1 MKRFPPPTEQE
12 LREGSQSVTFQIAY
26 GNARY
31 AGRLQTDLPT
41 QLQARKFLSA
51 HWPQVEKMT
60 RDYLKS
66 CPPKCGG
73 SKTRDAMNSR
83 HE

>member
-1 MKRFPPPTEQE
+1 MKKFPPPTELE

-31 AGRLQTDLPT
+31 ACRLQTDLPT
-41 QLQARKFLSA
+41 QLQARKFLLA
-51 HWPQVEKMT
+51 HWPQVEKMA

-66 CPPKCGG
+66 GLHNAGEVKL
-73 SKTRDAMNSR
+73 AMP
-83 HE
+83 

>member
-1 MKRFPPPTEQE
+1 MKNFPPPTERE
-12 LREGSQSVTFQIAY
+12 SREGSQSVTFQIAY

-31 AGRLQTDLPT
+31 ACRLQTDLPT

-66 CPPKCGG
+66 CPQNAGG
-73 SKTRDAMNSR
+73 VKLAMP
-83 HE
+83 